1 MKQLAIISG
10 KGGTGKTIITAS
22 FASLAKDKITVDCDV
37 DAADLHLLLHPKI
50 KETIEFRGSKYAVMD
65 AKKCI
70 ECGRCEESCRFNA
83 IKNLKFDPIKCE
95 GCGVCVYVCPADAI
109 TLKEAISGY
118 AYISQTKYGQMSH
131 ARLNIAEEASGKL
144 ITLIRNNARQLA
156 EKSGCELILIDGP
169 PGIGCPVIASL
180 SGVDMVLAVTE
191 PTVSGIHD
199 LERILG
205 VAKHFNTKSLVC
217 INKYDININ
226 MTKRIESYCKVNDI
240 EVVGKIPYDPIVTKA
255 MVAGKPVVEFSNGRV
270 SKDIEKMWK
279 RIEEM
284 I

>member
-1 MKQLAIISG
+1 MKQLAVISG
-10 KGGTGKTIITAS
+10 KGGTGKTVITAS
-22 FASLAKDKITVDCDV
+22 FASLAKNKVIVDCDV

-50 KETIEFRGSKYAVMD
+50 KETIEFSGSKYAVMD
-65 AKKCI
+65 AEKCI
-70 ECGRCEESCRFNA
+70 ECGRCEESCRFSA

-95 GCGVCVYVCPADAI
+95 GCGVCVYVCPTNAI

-118 AYISQTKYGQMSH
+118 AYISQTKYGEMSH

-144 ITLIRNNARQLA
+144 ITLIRNNAKRLA

-199 LERILG
+199 LERVLG
-205 VAKHFNTKSLVC
+205 VAKHFNTKSFVC
-217 INKYDININ
+217 INKYDINID
-226 MTKRIESYCKVNDI
+226 MTKRIESYCEENDI
-240 EVVGKIPYDPIVTKA
+240 EVVGKIPYDPIVTNA
-255 MVAGKPVVEFSNGRV
+255 MVAGKPVVEFSNGKV
-270 SKDIEKMWK
+270 SNEIEMMWK
-279 RIEEM
+279 RIEEWL
-284 I
+284 